1 MPEPAIQFTVPE
13 ATIST
18 EGPAT
23 EVKPLSE
30 VKQVAEEQLP
40 VVESVIEV
48 EADVNMNTTIPA
60 NEKPAII
67 VPSDE
72 NGKCI
77 SYDLFS
83 LKQ

>member
-1 MPEPAIQFTVPE
+1 MPE

-23 EVKPLSE
+23 EIKPLAEVKPLSE
-30 VKQVAEEQLP
+30 LKPVAEEQLP
-40 VVESVIEV
+40 VVESVVEV
-48 EADVNMNTTIPA
+48 EADVNMNITVPTS
-60 NEKPAII
+60 EKPAII

-72 NGKCI
+72 NGKCV

-83 LKQ
+83 LK